1 MHILYVLTNTCDFS
15 YKGAI
20 FHMQDQKRD
29 PLQKYS
35 QRQGHE
41 LDNLFQTSIRIL
53 IQHSL
58 HTVNLQKNIHYLSYI
73 IVNHNL

>member
-53 IQHSL
+53 FRHSL
-58 HTVNLQKNIHYLSYI
+58 HTVNLQKKIFITYLI
-73 IVNHNL
+73 LL